1 MLLATQIKTVGGVGV
16 RRFRV
21 NWTAQNLRVGQVA
34 EAGSFIAGTGQT
46 FIPSIP
52 LALKYPDV
60 ALSLSHWIAP
70 SPDSA
75 SAALA
80 MLADARLA
88 Q

>member
-1 MLLATQIKTVGGVGV
+1 M
-16 RRFRV
+16 
-21 NWTAQNLRVGQVA
+21 A